1 MGHKVHP
8 YGFRIGI
15 IKPWLAKW
23 YADRDY
29 ATLLQEDMRIRE
41 LVARQLSNASVSQV
55 EIERGIN
62 HVTVT
67 VHTAKPGI
75 VIGKGGANV
84 EALRT
89 NVGKLTNKKVKLE
102 IKEILQPELDGML
115 LAQNVAGQL
124 ERRIAFRKA
133 IKQSIQRTI
142 KAGAKGVKI
151 QVSGRLGGSEMSR
164 TEWDKEGRIPLG
176 TLRADISYGVVH
188 AHTTYGRIGVKA
200 WVYRGEQLGERPG
213 SARTEPRAPRRAAAG
228 ARSSTRGRRTNLVGR
243 WSRRRA
249 AAATATVEAPE
260 VAEEPQRPVELE
272 QPVTEAAPE
281 AAAGRGRDGND
292 GRGAEWSRR
301 HRSSSEDVAETT
313 AEPVASAAE
322 PAEAPE
328 AASGA
333 RGDGG
338 ARGGRAGPRCIGAEA
353 EVEVEGFLTMLM
365 PKRVKHRK
373 VQRGRRAGLAKGGT
387 TVSFGD
393 FGLMAE
399 EVCWL
404 TSRQIEAAR
413 RAMTHHIK
421 RGGRVWIRVF
431 PDKPVTKKPAEV
443 RMGSGKGAPDH
454 WVAVVKPGRVMF
466 EMSGVSEPI
475 AREAMRL
482 AGHKLPISTKFV
494 IKEGQEHGHQ

>member
-29 ATLLQEDMRIRE
+29 ATLLQEDMRIRR
-41 LVARQLSNASVSQV
+41 LVEKQLANASVSQV

-115 LAQNVAGQL
+115 LAQIVAGQL

-188 AHTTYGRIGVKA
+188 ARTTYGRIGVKV
-200 WVYRGEQLGERPG
+200 WVYRGEQLGEKPG
-213 SARTEPRAPRRAAAG
+213 SARTEPREPR
-228 ARSSTRGRRTNLVGR
+228 ARTPRGRTRTTRSTERTPV
-243 WSRRRA
+243 S
-249 AAATATVEAPE
+249 AATAATTDAAPTTE
-260 VAEEPQRPVELE
+260 PATPAEE
-272 QPVTEAAPE
+272 A
-281 AAAGRGRDGND
+281 
-292 GRGAEWSRR
+292 
-301 HRSSSEDVAETT
+301 
-313 AEPVASAAE
+313 
-322 PAEAPE
+322 
-328 AASGA
+328 
-333 RGDGG
+333 
-338 ARGGRAGPRCIGAEA
+338 
-353 EVEVEGFLTMLM
+353 
-365 PKRVKHRK
+365 
-373 VQRGRRAGLAKGGT
+373 
-387 TVSFGD
+387 
-393 FGLMAE
+393 
-399 EVCWL
+399 
-404 TSRQIEAAR
+404 
-413 RAMTHHIK
+413 
-421 RGGRVWIRVF
+421 
-431 PDKPVTKKPAEV
+431 
-443 RMGSGKGAPDH
+443 
-454 WVAVVKPGRVMF
+454 
-466 EMSGVSEPI
+466 
-475 AREAMRL
+475 
-482 AGHKLPISTKFV
+482 
-494 IKEGQEHGHQ
+494 

>member
-164 TEWDKEGRIPLG
+164 TEWDKEGRVPLG

-213 SARTEPRAPRRAAAG
+213 SARTEPRAPRRGAAG
-228 ARSSTRGRRTNLVGR
+228 AGTRTRPAGTRPAPAPSRASASATTSTEEAPPQRSPEVERPKAPARTKAP
-243 WSRRRA
+243 A
-249 AAATATVEAPE
+249 AAAERKKATP
-260 VAEEPQRPVELE
+260 
-272 QPVTEAAPE
+272 APE
-281 AAAGRGRDGND
+281 APAPEAQ
-292 GRGAEWSRR
+292 A
-301 HRSSSEDVAETT
+301 
-313 AEPVASAAE
+313 PASAADASASDE
-322 PAEAPE
+322 P
-328 AASGA
+328 S
-333 RGDGG
+333 
-338 ARGGRAGPRCIGAEA
+338 
-353 EVEVEGFLTMLM
+353 
-365 PKRVKHRK
+365 
-373 VQRGRRAGLAKGGT
+373 AKE
-387 TVSFGD
+387 S
-393 FGLMAE
+393 
-399 EVCWL
+399 
-404 TSRQIEAAR
+404 
-413 RAMTHHIK
+413 
-421 RGGRVWIRVF
+421 
-431 PDKPVTKKPAEV
+431 
-443 RMGSGKGAPDH
+443 
-454 WVAVVKPGRVMF
+454 
-466 EMSGVSEPI
+466 
-475 AREAMRL
+475 
-482 AGHKLPISTKFV
+482 
-494 IKEGQEHGHQ
+494 

>member
-164 TEWDKEGRIPLG
+164 TEWDKEGRVPLG

-213 SARTEPRAPRRAAAG
+213 SARTEPRAPRRAAPGTRTRPAG
-228 ARSSTRGRRTNLVGR
+228 TRPSPAPAP
-243 WSRRRA
+243 SRA
-249 AAATATVEAPE
+249 SAPATATTEEAAPQRSAEVERPKAPARAKASAAAPERKKATPAPE
-260 VAEEPQRPVELE
+260 VQTP
-272 QPVTEAAPE
+272 
-281 AAAGRGRDGND
+281 
-292 GRGAEWSRR
+292 
-301 HRSSSEDVAETT
+301 
-313 AEPVASAAE
+313 ASADASVSDE
-322 PAEAPE
+322 P
-328 AASGA
+328 S
-333 RGDGG
+333 
-338 ARGGRAGPRCIGAEA
+338 
-353 EVEVEGFLTMLM
+353 
-365 PKRVKHRK
+365 
-373 VQRGRRAGLAKGGT
+373 AKE
-387 TVSFGD
+387 S
-393 FGLMAE
+393 
-399 EVCWL
+399 
-404 TSRQIEAAR
+404 
-413 RAMTHHIK
+413 
-421 RGGRVWIRVF
+421 
-431 PDKPVTKKPAEV
+431 
-443 RMGSGKGAPDH
+443 
-454 WVAVVKPGRVMF
+454 
-466 EMSGVSEPI
+466 
-475 AREAMRL
+475 
-482 AGHKLPISTKFV
+482 
-494 IKEGQEHGHQ
+494 

>member
-1 MGHKVHP
+1 LGHKVHP

-89 NVGKLTNKKVKLE
+89 NIGKLTNKKVKLE

-151 QVSGRLGGSEMSR
+151 QVSGRLGGAEMSR

-200 WVYRGEQLGERPG
+200 WVYRGEQLGDRPG
-213 SARTEPRAPRRAAAG
+213 SARTEPRAPRRAAATAG
-228 ARSSTRGRRTNLVGR
+228 ARS
-243 WSRRRA
+243 RA
-249 AAATATVEAPE
+249 AAPAAGARGRGRAAVEEAAVTAV
-260 VAEEPQRPVELE
+260 EEPQVETPQVE
-272 QPVTEAAPE
+272 TPQAETPQVETPQVEAAAPDAVEAESAPADSAPAEAVAPE
-281 AAAGRGRDGND
+281 A
-292 GRGAEWSRR
+292 
-301 HRSSSEDVAETT
+301 V
-313 AEPVASAAE
+313 
-322 PAEAPE
+322 E
-328 AASGA
+328 AADA
-333 RGDGG
+333 D
-338 ARGGRAGPRCIGAEA
+338 E
-353 EVEVEGFLTMLM
+353 
-365 PKRVKHRK
+365 PK
-373 VQRGRRAGLAKGGT
+373 
-387 TVSFGD
+387 
-393 FGLMAE
+393 AE
-399 EVCWL
+399 E
-404 TSRQIEAAR
+404 S
-413 RAMTHHIK
+413 
-421 RGGRVWIRVF
+421 
-431 PDKPVTKKPAEV
+431 
-443 RMGSGKGAPDH
+443 
-454 WVAVVKPGRVMF
+454 
-466 EMSGVSEPI
+466 
-475 AREAMRL
+475 
-482 AGHKLPISTKFV
+482 
-494 IKEGQEHGHQ
+494 

>member
-1 MGHKVHP
+1 VGHKVHP

-89 NVGKLTNKKVKLE
+89 NIGKLTDKKVKLE

-200 WVYRGEQLGERPG
+200 WVYRGEQLGDRPG
-213 SARTEPRAPRRAAAG
+213 SARTEPRAARRPAAAP
-228 ARSSTRGRRTNLVGR
+228 TRGRAATPRPAATDEPTNGAATSPAAPPRSATPVE
-243 WSRRRA
+243 A
-249 AAATATVEAPE
+249 AAAPAGPAVETARPAEVT
-260 VAEEPQRPVELE
+260 VAEPVTAD
-272 QPVTEAAPE
+272 PTVATTTDDAPATTEAAAPTIATDVAPAAPAAPE
-281 AAAGRGRDGND
+281 PAMPAQPTAGADPTMGPADAGADTGAAPAAPARKPRAPRASTGERKTSTRTKKAAAAP
-292 GRGAEWSRR
+292 AEN
-301 HRSSSEDVAETT
+301 VAPDD
-313 AEPVASAAE
+313 AAPSADAAE
-322 PAEAPE
+322 PAGE
-328 AASGA
+328 
-333 RGDGG
+333 
-338 ARGGRAGPRCIGAEA
+338 
-353 EVEVEGFLTMLM
+353 EG
-365 PKRVKHRK
+365 
-373 VQRGRRAGLAKGGT
+373 
-387 TVSFGD
+387 
-393 FGLMAE
+393 
-399 EVCWL
+399 
-404 TSRQIEAAR
+404 
-413 RAMTHHIK
+413 
-421 RGGRVWIRVF
+421 
-431 PDKPVTKKPAEV
+431 
-443 RMGSGKGAPDH
+443 
-454 WVAVVKPGRVMF
+454 
-466 EMSGVSEPI
+466 
-475 AREAMRL
+475 
-482 AGHKLPISTKFV
+482 
-494 IKEGQEHGHQ
+494 